1 MYGEGS
7 STGQSEDRGCKCFSC
22 KHLIEWPYCLA
33 FLTGE
38 GIPED
43 IRLGLDSHTE
53 PRAGDHGVVYTPL
66 SSPYELS
73 EEGLRWLISEYKGMT
88 IMPHHAAGERPLNS
102 GEIQREELHAP
113 DPDGGSQALI
123 AAAAAGDLTRV
134 RGILERGADV
144 NVQDADGTTA
154 LISAC
159 RNCDLEMVKL
169 LLHFGAD
176 VNLEDNSSRT
186 PLYIANAWGY
196 PTISVLLKSHG
207 AVESGLPGA

>member
-1 MYGEGS
+1 MSGEGS
-7 STGQSEDRGCKCFSC
+7 STRQSEDRGCTCFSC

-43 IRLGLDSHTE
+43 ILLGLDDHRG
-53 PRAGDHGVVYTPL
+53 PHVGDHGVVYTPL

-88 IMPHHAAGERPLNS
+88 IMPHHAAGEKSANPH
-102 GEIQREELHAP
+102 EIQRAELNAP
-113 DPDGGSQALI
+113 DPDSGSRGMI
-123 AAAAAGDLTRV
+123 VAAAAGDLNRV
-134 RGILERGADV
+134 REFLERGADV
-144 NVQDADGTTA
+144 NVQDDEGTTA

-169 LLHFGAD
+169 LVQFGAD

-196 PTISVLLKSHG
+196 PTISDLLKSHG
-207 AVESGLPGA
+207 AVESALPGA